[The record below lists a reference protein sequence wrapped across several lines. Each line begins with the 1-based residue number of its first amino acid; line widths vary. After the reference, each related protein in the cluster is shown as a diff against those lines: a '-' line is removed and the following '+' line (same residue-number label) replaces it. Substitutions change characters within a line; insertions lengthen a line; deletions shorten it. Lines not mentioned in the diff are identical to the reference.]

1 MEAIRTVW
9 NFVVFFGL
17 LAFAQLL
24 GVALFFVVKRC
35 QHFVAH
41 FSGFVIPIFLS
52 IGFCWYIYLYRYY
65 QFHPNDKDG
74 GQLLGA
80 MGIMTLAVALQII
93 AGLIAQFGLHSRVPT
108 CASK

>member
-1 MEAIRTVW
+1 MEAIRTIW
-9 NFVVFFGL
+9 GFVVFAGI
-17 LAFAQLL
+17 LACAHLI
-24 GVALFFVVKRC
+24 GVSLFFVMKRY

-52 IGFCWYIYLYRYY
+52 IGFCWYTYLYRYY
-65 QFHPNDKDG
+65 QFHPDDHDG

-80 MGIMTLAVALQII
+80 MGVMTLAVAVQII